1 MRFSQ
6 DYDHGYERSL
16 TIGEKLL
23 RVHWPVIFVLCLI
36 AAVGVATL
44 YSVADGSL
52 SPWGERHVARFL
64 VGLGLILL
72 IAVVPRALWLAL
84 AYPAY
89 AVALIML
96 ALVPFFGTEAGGA
109 RRWIAVG
116 GVSFQPSEVMK
127 IALVV
132 ALARYFQ
139 WLPERMISHP
149 LGVLVPVLMI
159 AAPVALTLLQ
169 PDLGTAVLL
178 AVVGGGLMF
187 LAGVNLFYFLAGGV
201 GAGLIVPF
209 LWDQLH
215 DYQRQRIEVFLDPT
229 KDPLGGGYHIAQSKI
244 ALGSG
249 GLSGKGFME
258 GTQGKLNFLPEKHT
272 DFIFTNIAEEWGF
285 IGAMVVVGLFVLL
298 ITLLLI
304 MALRCASQFARLTI
318 AGAAMVIFVYVFI
331 NIAMVS
337 GLVPVVGVP
346 LPLVSYGGTSM
357 MTVMIGVGLAM
368 CAYVHRGRRF
378 LRRELGAFW

>member
-1 MRFSQ
+1 MRFNHGY
-6 DYDHGYERSL
+6 DYGYERSL

-23 RVHWPVIFVLCLI
+23 RVHWPVLLVLCAI

-64 VGLGLILL
+64 IGLAVVLV

-89 AVALIML
+89 AIALIML
-96 ALVPFFGTEAGGA
+96 ALVPILGTEAGGA
-109 RRWIAVG
+109 RRWIAIG

-127 IALVV
+127 IALVL

-139 WLPERMISHP
+139 WLPDRMLSHP
-149 LGVLVPVLMI
+149 IGVLVPALMI
-159 AAPVALTLLQ
+159 GAPVVLTLMQ
-169 PDLGTAVLL
+169 PDLGTAALL
-178 AVVGGGLMF
+178 AVVGVGLMF
-187 LAGVNLFYFLAGGV
+187 LAGVNLLYFFAAGAGG
-201 GAGLIVPF
+201 ALIVPL

-215 DYQRQRIEVFLDPT
+215 DYQRRRIEVFLDPT
-229 KDPLGGGYHIAQSKI
+229 RDPLGGGYHIAQSKI

-272 DFIFTNIAEEWGF
+272 DFIFTIIAEEWGF
-285 IGAMVVVGLFVLL
+285 IGALVVISLFVAL
-298 ITLLLI
+298 IALLLI
-304 MALRCASQFARLTI
+304 MALRCVSQFARLTI
-318 AGAAMVIFVYVFI
+318 GGSALVIFVYVFI

-357 MTVMIGVGLAM
+357 ITVMVGIGLAM